1 MCDDIMIFMIQVLQ
15 ATFQSGVSPSQKAC
29 GESTWHHDPILHVV
43 EPLNPPDCLTATKH
57 EESAFTRH
65 RPSKRH

>member
-29 GESTWHHDPILHVV
+29 GRAHGIMIQFFMLSSH
-43 EPLNPPDCLTATKH
+43 
-57 EESAFTRH
+57 
-65 RPSKRH
+65 